1 MDDKKQLYIKAYV
14 LYILAV
20 IAMIVVIVRI
30 CYIQYGDV
38 VPNAV
43 FMDESGAEVTT
54 RIDSIEP
61 SRGRILADDYSD
73 LVTSVP
79 LYNVFMD
86 LTVMNNE
93 LYQELDSL
101 AYHLAILLPDKT
113 KSVARTLVQKLVKE
127 LEKKLKPKLQFAVQ
141 SGLFSRS
148 KPVHPNG
155 SIIDWKKTIHR
166 NIKNYQPDQ
175 LFIIPEVWYGY
186 KQGYKINEIILLID
200 KSESMISSAIYASI
214 IGSILASLKSVQT
227 HIIFFASVDFEP
239 KFYLQI
245 L

>member
-20 IAMIVVIVRI
+20 IAMIAVIVRI

-101 AYHLAILLPDKT
+101 AYHLAILFPDKT
-113 KSVARTLVQKLVKE
+113 KTEWETELRFARQTGDRYRKIALKVKYDVVKE
-127 LEKKLKPKLQFAVQ
+127 LREVPIL
-141 SGLFSRS
+141 RE
-148 KPVHPNG
+148 
-155 SIIDWKKTIHR
+155 T
-166 NIKNYQPDQ
+166 KNK
-175 LFIIPEVWYGY
+175 G
-186 KQGYKINEIILLID
+186 GN
-200 KSESMISSAIYASI
+200 M
-214 IGSILASLKSVQT
+214 
-227 HIIFFASVDFEP
+227 
-239 KFYLQI
+239 
-245 L
+245 